1 MYRRCCK
8 TLLLHDAIRA
18 QPRLLTKGWCSL
30 KGIYGGPAFRKIVGL
45 FFFSLSLFEIRQ
57 IEKFFF
63 IVHMNI
69 FTQVYSAK
77 ACDSLSVLWCL
88 YPWKCQNLIF
98 RGGESAT
105 EPWFQSKHC
114 SIDSVIEALFPYLPF
129 SCMCLL
135 LGISAHYVNREKA
148 DDRTDAEFTRICNLK
163 SHFSYSTCINIH
175 GMQPFSFNNVFILIN

>member
-1 MYRRCCK
+1 MYRHCCK
-8 TLLLHDAIRA
+8 TVLLHDAIRA

-30 KGIYGGPAFRKIVGL
+30 KGIYGGAAFRKIVGL
-45 FFFSLSLFEIRQ
+45 IFFSLFESRQ

-69 FTQVYSAK
+69 FSQVYSAK

-114 SIDSVIEALFPYLPF
+114 SIDCLIEDLSPSTLPYV
-129 SCMCLL
+129 S
-135 LGISAHYVNREKA
+135 
-148 DDRTDAEFTRICNLK
+148 FTRNFRSLCK
-163 SHFSYSTCINIH
+163 HRESWWHDRREIH
-175 GMQPFSFNNVFILIN
+175 